1 MSLGSALR
9 ELGGFL
15 DACRADGTVSSVE
28 LSGDGEGTA
37 SRVLTAEVV
46 LTATPVRD
54 DGDAATLSLA
64 DATVAADGTLRLGFE
79 STSPVLPT
87 AEYDVEVDSTVAT
100 VDGDGTVTVEAVVS
114 VPTGET
120 GATETAERTAATVAA
135 AGGETAAEAPDDGM
149 AETDETGVTGDGD
162 ADEGSSAEGEGPLAS
177 RDRDIPPFRD
187 RELLAEVYESC
198 DTFAEMTEALGMDVT
213 AETVRRYMVDHGIH
227 EPNSYDT
234 GGSDGSEPDE
244 AASGAETATTEGTV
258 DPNPEPE
265 PESEPDPTPA
275 VVADGIGLP
284 DDVTVETL
292 IETVKRS
299 NTIYEVR
306 RDIGIEH
313 DDALEMLRELNLLDL
328 VVGRLATEAER
339 DISHDE
345 IVDRLRRASAT
356 Q

>member
-1 MSLGSALR
+1 MLECTMSLGSALR

-28 LSGDGEGTA
+28 LSGRGDGA
-37 SRVLTAEVV
+37 SRILTAEVV
-46 LTATPVRD
+46 LAATPMQ
-54 DGDAATLSLA
+54 GAEGTATLSLA
-64 DATVAADGTLRLGFE
+64 ETDVAADGTLRLGFE
-79 STSPVLPT
+79 STAPVLPT
-87 AEYDVEVDSTVAT
+87 AEYDVAVDSTVAS
-100 VDGDGTVTVEAVVS
+100 VAEDGTVTVEATVAI
-114 VPTGET
+114 PTGET
-120 GATETAERTAATVAA
+120 TPAEPADATERTAAAVTAGGAADDEHGTTA
-135 AGGETAAEAPDDGM
+135 AG
-149 AETDETGVTGDGD
+149 ETDPAPEATAD
-162 ADEGSSAEGEGPLAS
+162 ADSAAEGPLAG
-177 RDRDIPPFRD
+177 RDRDVPPFRD

-198 DTFAEMTEALGMDVT
+198 DTFAEMTDALGMDVT

-227 EPNSYDT
+227 QPNSYDT
-234 GGSDGSEPDE
+234 GESDETETGASTVEPE
-244 AASGAETATTEGTV
+244 AE
-258 DPNPEPE
+258 PEPE
-265 PESEPDPTPA
+265 PAPTPP

-345 IVDRLRRASAT
+345 IVDRLRQASAT

>member
-28 LSGDGEGTA
+28 LSGDGEGAA

-54 DGDAATLSLA
+54 GGDTATLSLA
-64 DATVAADGTLRLGFE
+64 DAAVAADGTLRLGFE

-120 GATETAERTAATVAA
+120 GATEGAERTATTVTAG
-135 AGGETAAEAPDDGM
+135 GGETAAEVAT
-149 AETDETGVTGDGD
+149 ADETGAADEEDTGDE
-162 ADEGSSAEGEGPLAS
+162 APSAEAPLAN
-177 RDRDIPPFRD
+177 RDRDVPPFRD

-234 GGSDGSEPDE
+234 GGSDECETDE
-244 AASGAETATTEGTV
+244 AAGAETATAEETV
-258 DPNPEPE
+258 DPEP
-265 PESEPDPTPA
+265 EPDPTPA

-345 IVDRLRRASAT
+345 IVDRLRGASAT